1 MAQPVWVLGGAGRT
15 GAAIAASLT
24 ARGIAPVLVGRGAD
38 RLRAVAVPLG
48 LATIV
53 AADPVAMAAAIRQ
66 ERPGVVVNTIG
77 PFRATS
83 GAILAACLDAGC
95 DYLDLAND
103 MGAVPGVLARHAD
116 AIRAGSTFVT
126 GAGFGVTATES
137 VVVRLCQDMPPAARV
152 RTDMVPSMAGADG
165 VLGEAFA
172 ATLLDGMPGA
182 PGGGRFQGRRI
193 AGGRVVPAGIGARR
207 QRLVTPDGEHVTT
220 GLVPLGELAAAHR
233 ASGAAE
239 VEAASAEAPHG
250 VLRVLLP
257 AAAVL
262 LRVGPLRR
270 ALIRRLA
277 ATKTTAHPRPREH
290 SWAHARVDWADGT
303 TREGW
308 LELDDASEATADFA
322 AETAARLAAGQG
334 SPGAFT
340 PAALFGPGLAEA
352 CGGRYVL

>member
-1 MAQPVWVLGGAGRT
+1 MARTVWVLGGTGRT
-15 GAAIAASLT
+15 GTAIATRLI
-24 ARGIAPVLVGRGAD
+24 ARGITPVLVGRSAD
-38 RLRAVAVPLG
+38 RLQAVAAPLG

-53 AADPVAMAAAIRQ
+53 AAGPEAMAVAIQQ
-66 ERPGVVVNTIG
+66 ERPGVVVNTVG
-77 PFRATS
+77 PFFATS
-83 GAILAACLDAGC
+83 DAILAACLEARC

-103 MGAVPGVLARHAD
+103 MGAVPAVLARLAD
-116 AIRAGSTFVT
+116 ATLAGSTFVT

-152 RTDMVPSMAGADG
+152 RTDMVPSIAGADG

-193 AGGRVVPAGIGARR
+193 AGGRVVAAAIGSRR
-207 QRLVTPDGEHVTT
+207 LRLVTPDGEQVTT

-233 ASGAAE
+233 ASGASEA
-239 VEAASAEAPHG
+239 EAASAEAPHG
-250 VLRVLLP
+250 MLRVLLP

-277 ATKTTAHPRPREH
+277 AIKTTAHPRPREH
-290 SWAHARVDWADGT
+290 SWAHARVEWADGT

-308 LELDDASEATADFA
+308 LELGDASEATADFA
-322 AETAARLAAGQG
+322 AETASRLAAGQG
-334 SPGAFT
+334 RPGAFT
-340 PAALFGPGLAEA
+340 PATLFGPGLAEA
-352 CGGRYVL
+352 CGGRYVI